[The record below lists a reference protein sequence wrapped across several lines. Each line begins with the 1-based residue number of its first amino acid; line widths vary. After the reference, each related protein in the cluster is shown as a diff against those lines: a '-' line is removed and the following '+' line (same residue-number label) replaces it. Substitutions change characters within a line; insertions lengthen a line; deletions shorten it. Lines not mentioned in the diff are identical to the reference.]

1 MVTTFFNSVTIQ
13 QMQYII
19 QLYEQIKKITGS
31 VEFGPLIR
39 AANGDNVPVPE
50 LKLSLIKAIET
61 VVHVLPPDSTVEILN
76 SAKKALEDTR
86 HAIDGFG
93 SRAVRDFVRGVES

>member
-1 MVTTFFNSVTIQ
+1 VTTFFNSVTIQ
-13 QMQYII
+13 QMQDII
-19 QLYEQIKKITGS
+19 RLYEQIKKITGL

-39 AANGDNVPVPE
+39 AANRENVPVPE

-61 VVHVLPPDSTVEILN
+61 VVRVLPPDSTVEILN

-86 HAIDGFG
+86 QK
-93 SRAVRDFVRGVES
+93 